1 MNTNRKTAIIVGVLI
16 LVAYSLLGSGNPEA
30 KISGMILEVI
40 SGLAVIT
47 IAVLMFPLFK
57 PYNKKVSFWYIVL
70 RSIEGGLLVVTG
82 ILFLSHN
89 TRLLELYVGIHT
101 GHAYIFAIAALIFY
115 YLLYQ
120 SKLIPRWISVWG
132 VIAAILLILVS
143 LLEVTGII
151 SELMILKLPIV
162 LNELVLAIWLI
173 AKGFNPSASSTHES
187 PGSWIPGAGASTR
200 YRPALED
207 AQAMALPEGTV
218 VAISRGL
225 RFIGQRLDP
234 RPFLAADVGS
244 FYRVGSGTR
253 GAFRSG
259 RKDSAGCWKRPI
271 QRGKNERPGGRD
283 PESHRTRAR

>member
-1 MNTNRKTAIIVGVLI
+1 MTTKVKIDSKRKTSIIVGVLI

-30 KISGMILEVI
+30 KTLGMVLEVI

-57 PYNKKVSFWYIVL
+57 PYNKKASFWYIVL

-162 LNELVLAIWLI
+162 LNELVLAIWLMV
-173 AKGFNPSASSTHES
+173 KGFNPSAIKSES
-187 PGSWIPGAGASTR
+187 AYVDIN
-200 YRPALED
+200 
-207 AQAMALPEGTV
+207 QV
-218 VAISRGL
+218 
-225 RFIGQRLDP
+225 
-234 RPFLAADVGS
+234 
-244 FYRVGSGTR
+244 
-253 GAFRSG
+253 
-259 RKDSAGCWKRPI
+259 
-271 QRGKNERPGGRD
+271 
-283 PESHRTRAR
+283 